1 MVTEYNEDFETY
13 YEQFLKDKQKAEA
26 ADRLYYYEDA
36 RPDSVDVSTTPDTS
50 FTAISYSIPDT
61 FYQRGG
67 DNMRYTPF
75 TTVGRFYQKDGRVM
89 LPVTGSF
96 HHAVNDGYHAE
107 KFFRLLQENIKK
119 E

>member
-1 MVTEYNEDFETY
+1 
-13 YEQFLKDKQKAEA
+13 
-26 ADRLYYYEDA
+26 
-36 RPDSVDVSTTPDTS
+36 
-50 FTAISYSIPDT
+50 
-61 FYQRGG
+61 
-67 DNMRYTPF
+67 MRYTPF

-96 HHAVNDGYHAE
+96 IMQDGYHAE